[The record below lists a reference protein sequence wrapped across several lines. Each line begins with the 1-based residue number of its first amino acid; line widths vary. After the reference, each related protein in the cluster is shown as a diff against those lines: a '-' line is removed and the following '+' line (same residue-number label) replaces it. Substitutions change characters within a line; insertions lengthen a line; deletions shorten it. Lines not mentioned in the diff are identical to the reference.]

1 MTKLYGLCVKGK
13 YKEWCFAIFGTEQD
27 VRDWRADGL
36 EIDEIVN
43 RIPEWWV
50 DLGFSVKVWCFL
62 QDWLGI

>member
-13 YKEWCFAIFGTEQD
+13 HKEWCFAIFGTEQD

-62 QDWLGI
+62 QDHLGI